1 MVLIVDLGVVVVD
14 VGKVVCVALIV
25 GVTIVDGV
33 GRIGVE
39 IVVGVIEVVSV
50 AT

>member
-1 MVLIVDLGVVVVD
+1 MIVGLGVEVVD
-14 VGKVVCVALIV
+14 VGKVVGVALLV

-39 IVVGVIEVVSV
+39 IVDALVVVVSV